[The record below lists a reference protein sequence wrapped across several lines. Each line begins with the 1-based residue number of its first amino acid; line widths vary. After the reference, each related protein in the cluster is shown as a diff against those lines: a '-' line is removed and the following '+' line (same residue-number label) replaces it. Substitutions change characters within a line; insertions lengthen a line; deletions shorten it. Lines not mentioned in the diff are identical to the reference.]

1 MEYKVQLKTPQWRAK
16 SYHILQRDNF
26 TCQNCGKRGI
36 QNDPFFPISQIS
48 DLDMMFPIGLFAGK
62 TLSEMIKG
70 IELPNDY
77 KFYPTPVPIYE
88 IKTINDNLFVNQFK
102 LYSIWAYPDKIA
114 TTEPLNCIHV
124 ASLYDSCP
132 ADELSKDKYYKYQG
146 EYVYPRI
153 RIFRIK
159 ESLGTQN
166 YASVS
171 CYKKEKSYK
180 LSIKFTMDNN
190 YYDITLSG
198 LDNHSDFKTLNV
210 HHKYYIKGHKAWEYE
225 DDALVTLCTECHSS
239 IHKDIVIK
247 TPLYNEVRDLI
258 KDNLP
263 LCPRCNGKGYLPEYA
278 YNENG
283 ICFKCWGEGI
293 TGYE

>member
-1 MEYKVQLKTPQWRAK
+1 MKYEDQLKTPQWRAK

-26 TCQNCGKRGI
+26 TCQKCGKRGI

-88 IKTINDNLFVNQFK
+88 IKTINDNLFVNLFS
-102 LYSIWAYPDKIA
+102 LYNIWANPDKIA

-132 ADELSKDKYYKYQG
+132 ADELDKDKYYKYQG
-146 EYVYPRI
+146 KYVYPRI

-166 YASVS
+166 YASI
-171 CYKKEKSYK
+171 SYWEGESHK
-180 LSIKFTMDNN
+180 LSVKFTMDNN

-198 LDNHSDFKTLNV
+198 IDNHSDFKTLNV

-239 IHKDIVIK
+239 IHKDLATK

-283 ICFKCWGEGI
+283 ICFKCWGEGV

>member
-1 MEYKVQLKTPQWRAK
+1 MKYEDQLKTPQWRAK

-26 TCQNCGKRGI
+26 TCQSCGKRGI
-36 QNDPFFPISQIS
+36 QNDMFFPISQIS
-48 DLDMMFPIGLFAGK
+48 DLDKMFPIGLFAGK

-77 KFYPTPVPIYE
+77 KFYPTPVSVDD
-88 IKTINDNLFVNQFK
+88 IKTINDNLFINLFS
-102 LYSIWAYPDKIA
+102 LYSIWANPDKIA

-124 ASLYDSCP
+124 ASLYDSDP
-132 ADELSKDKYYKYQG
+132 VDEITKATPYIYQKQF
-146 EYVYPRI
+146 VYPRI

-166 YASVS
+166 YATVAYWEGESH
-171 CYKKEKSYK
+171 K
-180 LSIKFTMDNN
+180 LSVKFTMDNN
-190 YYDITLSG
+190 YYDITLKG
-198 LDNHSDFKTLNV
+198 IDNHSDFKTLNV
-210 HHKYYIKGHKAWEYE
+210 HHKYYIKGHKAWEYV

-239 IHKDIVIK
+239 IHKDLVIK